1 MIGRKVADAVAASGR
16 LGDRDVSRMTLADTV
31 KPEIPNAFSGEG
43 ASLALDIADPRA
55 AHQLVVGRPDVIIH
69 LAAIVSGEAELDFD
83 KGYRINLDGTRHLF
97 DAIRHLSEMD
107 GYCPRVVFS
116 SSVAAFGAPV
126 PDEIDDTFLTAP
138 LTSYGT
144 QKVIGELLLQDYT
157 RRGFFDGHGD
167 PACRR
172 SASGPDCPTRPRR
185 ASSRASCA
193 SRWPASPPSCRCPTR
208 CGTGMR
214 ARAPPWDSSPMPPR
228 WTPGRS
234 AIAGCST
241 CPEYRPRWPNRSRR
255 CDRIAGRQGGGADPP
270 RACARDHAH
279 RLGLAARLC
288 ARQGAGSGVPRRIF
302 LRRDHSHS
310 HRGRDGGRDPG
321 LTRFSAIRP
330 GR

>member
-1 MIGRKVADAVAASGR
+1 MHLLVIGAAGMIGRKVADAVAASGR
-16 LGDRDVSRMTLADTV
+16 LGDRDVSRLTLADTV
-31 KPEIPNAFSGEG
+31 KPEIPNAFAGEG

-144 QKVIGELLLQDYT
+144 QKVIGELCCRIT
-157 RRGFFDGHGD
+157 
-167 PACRR
+167 PAAASSTAWRSGCRR
-172 SASGPDCPTRPRR
+172 SASAPACRMRRRR

-193 SRWPASPPSCRCPTR
+193 NRWPASPPSCRFPTR

-214 ARAPPWDSSPMPPR
+214 ARGPPWVPHP
-228 WTPGRS
+228 
-234 AIAGCST
+234 C
-241 CPEYRPRWPNRSRR
+241 
-255 CDRIAGRQGGGADPP
+255 CD
-270 RACARDHAH
+270 
-279 RLGLAARLC
+279 
-288 ARQGAGSGVPRRIF
+288 
-302 LRRDHSHS
+302 
-310 HRGRDGGRDPG
+310 DGH
-321 LTRFSAIRP
+321 RP
-330 GR
+330 GRASPGAQHARSIGHGGRTDRGAAAALRETRRWR